1 MARQTGQYRIAST
14 LGEEV
19 RAFVPY
25 PLPPADP
32 SLALAGAA
40 AELEAAAMAVRE
52 KESDCPPSRFSS
64 GQGLGRLVPP

>member
-1 MARQTGQYRIAST
+1 MARQTGQYRITST

-32 SLALAGAA
+32 PLALAGVAA
-40 AELEAAAMAVRE
+40 DSM
-52 KESDCPPSRFSS
+52 PP
-64 GQGLGRLVPP
+64 P